1 MVDEEAVYAA
11 MRSRDPR
18 FDGWFY
24 VAVTTTGIYCRPSCP
39 AVMPHRRNVRLF
51 PTAAAAQVNGFRA
64 CKRCRPDAAPGSPEW
79 NARGDLVARAMRL
92 IADGLVDREGVAG
105 LAARLG
111 YSERHLHRLLT
122 AEVGAGPQ
130 ALARAQRAQTART
143 LLGCTDLPV
152 SDVAF
157 AAGFASIRQ
166 FNDTIRQIYATTP
179 TRLRQSGRPDHLPH
193 APGVIAL
200 RLPYRPPMDV
210 PALLRRLGRDAVP
223 GIEEY
228 TEGTYRRSL
237 RLPHGTGVVALRHV
251 PSAPYVACEIR
262 LEDVRDLTAA
272 VRRCRRLLDLDA
284 DQRAIDAFLGA
295 DPVLG
300 PLVAAR
306 PGLRVPGHPDP
317 AELAVRTVLSRRVP
331 AERARARLSDLV
343 AAHGRP
349 LVIPVGQVT
358 HTFPDLPALACWAR
372 QPPCAPNPDS
382 RIPQAPHTAPAS
394 SLPRTAPGPGP
405 TAPTSWGPQAPHDP
419 DPAAAASWDARR
431 TQDPA
436 TTASLIPVPQAA
448 RGSGPRCA
456 EGRGA
461 GAAERARTFLALV
474 EALEKGEV
482 VLDAGADPREV
493 REGLLGLPGLGSRA
507 AALVLMRAFGDPDVF
522 IPDLA
527 VRRALHRL
535 GARPGRWSPWGS
547 YATQH
552 LREVTT
558 R

>member
-24 VAVTTTGIYCRPSCP
+24 VAVTTTGVYCRPSCP
-39 AVMPHRRNVRLF
+39 AVMPSRRNVRLF
-51 PTAAAAQVNGFRA
+51 PTAAAAQVNGYRA

-92 IADGLVDREGVAG
+92 IADGLVDREGVTG

-143 LLGCTDLPV
+143 LLECTGLPV

-166 FNDTIRQIYATTP
+166 FNDTIRQVYATTP
-179 TRLRQSGRPDHLPH
+179 TRLRQATRPDQLPH
-193 APGVIAL
+193 TPGVIAS

-223 GIEEY
+223 GVEEY
-228 TEGTYRRSL
+228 AEGTYRRSL

-251 PSAPYVACEIR
+251 PSAAYVACEIH
-262 LEDVRDLTAA
+262 LEDVRDLAAA

-331 AERARARLSDLV
+331 AERARVRLADLV
-343 AAHGRP
+343 ATYGRP
-349 LVIPVGQVT
+349 LTTPVGQVT
-358 HTFPDLPALACWAR
+358 HTFPDLPALICWAR
-372 QPPCAPNPDS
+372 RPAHDPG
-382 RIPQAPHTAPAS
+382 PAS
-394 SLPRTAPGPGP
+394 SVPPAPYGF
-405 TAPTSWGPQAPHDP
+405 GPQ
-419 DPAAAASWDARR
+419 
-431 TQDPA
+431 
-436 TTASLIPVPQAA
+436 
-448 RGSGPRCA
+448 CA
-456 EGRGA
+456 EGRGT
-461 GAAERARTFLALV
+461 GAAERRRTLPALV
-474 EALEKGEV
+474 DALAEGEV

-493 REGLLGLPGLGSRA
+493 RAGLLLLPGLGPRA
-507 AALVLMRAFGDPDVF
+507 ASLVLMRAFGDPDVF

-527 VRRALHRL
+527 VRRALHRMR
-535 GARPGRWSPWGS
+535 ARPSRWSPWGS

-552 LREVTT
+552 LWAVGSP
-558 R
+558 